1 MSDPVDGTPAPV
13 PAAPTPATGQRR
25 PAPWP
30 ETKVLAAVLAGILA
44 LLILEIIVSRWRGE
58 SARVERAPEH
68 ELDYRLDVNQAT
80 LGELVHLPGI
90 GPALAERILADRA
103 ENGPFRNLDDLGRV
117 RGIGAVKLADM
128 APYLVWPDQA
138 AAPIAPAPSAT
149 LRAQGA
155 AVDPEP
161 NQEEKPPR
169 KVRKA
174 KKSP

>member
-1 MSDPVDGTPAPV
+1 MSDPVDGTLAPV
-13 PAAPTPATGQRR
+13 PSAPTPANGKRR
-25 PAPWP
+25 PAPWS
-30 ETKVLAAVLAGILA
+30 ESKVLATILAGILA

-103 ENGPFRNLDDLGRV
+103 ENGPFRNLDDLGRI
-117 RGIGAVKLADM
+117 RGIGAVKLADI
-128 APYLVWPDQA
+128 APYLVWPNEA
-138 AAPIAPAPSAT
+138 ATPASP
-149 LRAQGA
+149 A
-155 AVDPEP
+155 AGEPTEPESSG
-161 NQEEKPPR
+161 EVTKPR
-169 KVRKA
+169 KVRKP